1 MGWFALSSGHALSLG
16 KISHAVVPFERL
28 PRTADLTKESSMEL
42 PRRAKEDRYTVPGR
56 YGELESQIRRRTR
69 GQDVPILFIYAFDV
83 RTRLGPFMYVD
94 RNLIPGAPIAVAS
107 ALHAA
112 GLTNVRLVM
121 QPWNPRLQPSR
132 ARLDGRP
139 PEGDLRPVGLFRP
152 LARRPGSRRRG
163 RHRRGVCDPGT
174 VRPPFGAQGDRGN
187 HAPGLRASPPGRLAR
202 RYPRPG

>member
-1 MGWFALSSGHALSLG
+1 MGRLALSSGHALSLG

-28 PRTADLTKESSMEL
+28 PRTTDLTKESSMEV
-42 PRRAKEDRYTVPGR
+42 PRRAKEGRYTGPGR

-94 RNLIPGAPIAVAS
+94 RNLIPGAPVAVAS

-139 PEGDLRPVGLFRP
+139 PEVLFVSSMQIHSASAYRLIRDAWRLGDRRP
-152 LARRPGSRRRG
+152 LILAGGPKAIYEPWDFFRLSPDG
-163 RHRRGVCDPGT
+163 REAADAGVT
-174 VRPPFGAQGDRGN
+174 AEEF
-187 HAPGLRASPPGRLAR
+187 
-202 RYPRPG
+202 

>member
-1 MGWFALSSGHALSLG
+1 
-16 KISHAVVPFERL
+16 
-28 PRTADLTKESSMEL
+28 MEL

-94 RNLIPGAPIAVAS
+94 RNLIPGAPVAVAS

-139 PEGDLRPVGLFRP
+139 PEVLFVSSMQIHSASAYR
-152 LARRPGSRRRG
+152 LI
-163 RHRRGVCDPGT
+163 
-174 VRPPFGAQGDRGN
+174 DR
-187 HAPGLRASPPGRLAR
+187 SPSETIQVLLTYG
-202 RYPRPG
+202 